1 MERRQFMVSA
11 GTAISATALAGCT
24 GSARSDNVPEAEI
37 DVEQV
42 DSLPNPVEGGGDDAV
57 LIRGFYDY
65 LCGHCSRWYSEVYPW
80 LKENYIDTGEVQHQY
95 WNLLVIS
102 EQSYFPMNAT
112 RAVQDELGDEAF
124 WDFSQHLH
132 TVSSDAEVTRDWV
145 IDQAPDEAR
154 DAVSEAVRGNKYNPV
169 LQQNSREAGDYGVDS
184 TPSLVIG
191 GELLAGNAAF
201 DRQEIMDKIQNA
213 Q

>member
-24 GSARSDNVPEAEI
+24 GSPRSDNAPEAKI
-37 DVEQV
+37 DVEKV

-65 LCGHCSRWYSEVYPW
+65 LCGHCSRWYSEMYPW
-80 LKENYIDTGEVQHQY
+80 LKENFIDTGDVQHQY
-95 WNLLVIS
+95 WNLLVVS
-102 EQSYFPMNAT
+102 EKSYFPMNAT

-124 WDFSQHLH
+124 WEFSRHLH
-132 TVSSDAEVTRDWV
+132 SVATDAEVTRDWV

-154 DAVSEAVRGNKYNPV
+154 EAVSEAVRGNKYNPV
-169 LQQNSREAGDYGVDS
+169 IRQNSRDAQDYGARS
-184 TPSLVIG
+184 TPSLEIG
-191 GELLAGNAAF
+191 GELLSGDSTFN
-201 DRQEIMDKIQNA
+201 RQEIAEKIRDA